1 MCLEECQMRL
11 VSSCRNLCTSN
22 ARAPPATNLTHIKKQ
37 RGAIYNSYSPEKKE
51 AQRFSLSHTP
61 LSIFVGIFSLPAT
74 WPMAA
79 QRFPTFNFIAPRRIL
94 ISLEGVNILHL
105 PLQLHLISLLKVMK
119 KIWSLSLS
127 LSAVQGGPQ
136 VSQMDR

>member
-11 VSSCRNLCTSN
+11 VSSCRNLCTSK

-79 QRFPTFNFIAPRRIL
+79 QRFPTFNFIAARRIL

-119 KIWSLSLS
+119 KIRSLS
-127 LSAVQGGPQ
+127 LSARCREGP
-136 VSQMDR
+136 R